1 MSFHALGLYFATVF
15 VLVAAQDLELPVQ
28 TCKRD
33 AADYTSCLRLAMQE
47 AWPTFVAGVPKL
59 ELPPLDPY
67 FLEHQHTVYETGDLR
82 ADITVKNVNIYG
94 LAKCHFLAVRPH
106 HSDDFFKLEVDLE
119 LPKMLIEGN
128 FKANGAYGALQ
139 IGGEGTFN
147 ISLEDIK
154 DTWNIQGPVANDR
167 WTLEHFI
174 LTPEIGKIQV
184 WFSDMFNGN
193 EQLNA
198 VALQF
203 VNEYWPSL
211 YREMLPF
218 LSKNLD
224 EYLTELGNRVLSK
237 VSFSKTFP

>member
-1 MSFHALGLYFATVF
+1 MSFYTLAVYCATVL

-33 AADYTSCLRLAMQE
+33 ASDYTSCLRLAMQE
-47 AWPTFVAGVPKL
+47 AWPTFIAGIP
-59 ELPPLDPY
+59 ELDVPPLDPY
-67 FLEHQHTVYETGDLR
+67 FLEYQNTVYETGDLR

-94 LAKCHFLAVRPH
+94 LAKINFLAVRPH
-106 HSDDFFKLEVDLE
+106 HSDDSFHLEVDLE

-128 FKANGAYGALQ
+128 FKAEGAYGVLT
-139 IGGEGTFN
+139 IGGEGFFN

-154 DTWNIQGPVANDR
+154 DTWSIEGPVASDK
-167 WTLEHFI
+167 WTIDHFR
-174 LTPEIGKIQV
+174 LNPEIGKMEV

-193 EQLNA
+193 EQLNSM
-198 VALQF
+198 ALKF
-203 VNEYWPSL
+203 INENWPSL

-218 LSKNLD
+218 LSQNLD
-224 EYLTELGNRVLSK
+224 NYLTETANRLMSK

>member
-1 MSFHALGLYFATVF
+1 MSFYALALYCATVF

-33 AADYTSCLRLAMQE
+33 APDYTSCLRLAIQE
-47 AWPTFVAGVPKL
+47 AWPTFVAGIPKL
-59 ELPPLDPY
+59 DVPPLDPF
-67 FLEHQHTVYETGDLR
+67 FLEYQHTVYETGDLR
-82 ADITVKNVNIYG
+82 AEITVRNVNIYG
-94 LAKCHFLAVRPH
+94 LAKSNFLAVRPY
-106 HSDDFFKLEVDLE
+106 HSADSFKLEVDLE

-128 FKANGAYGALQ
+128 FKADGAYGALTL
-139 IGGEGTFN
+139 GGEGFFN
-147 ISLEDIK
+147 ISMEDIK
-154 DTWNIQGPVANDR
+154 DTWAIEGPVANDR

-174 LTPEIGKIQV
+174 LTPEIGKMVI

-193 EQLNA
+193 EELNK
-198 VALQF
+198 VALNF

-218 LSKNLD
+218 LSKKLD
-224 EYLTELGNRVLSK
+224 EYLTEAGNRVFSK

>member
-1 MSFHALGLYFATVF
+1 MSFYALAVYCATVF

-33 AADYTSCLRLAMQE
+33 ASDYTSCLRLAMQE
-47 AWPTFVAGVPKL
+47 AWPNFVAGIPKL
-59 ELPPLDPY
+59 DLPPLDPY
-67 FLEHQHTVYETGDLR
+67 FLEYQHTEYETGDLR
-82 ADITVKNVNIYG
+82 ADVTVKNVNIYG
-94 LAKCHFLAVRPH
+94 LSKITFLAVRPH
-106 HSDDFFKLEVDLE
+106 HSDNAFRLEVDLE

-139 IGGEGTFN
+139 IGGEGSFN

-154 DTWNIQGPVANDR
+154 DTWFMEGPVANDI
-167 WTLEHFI
+167 WTLEHFR
-174 LTPEIGKIQV
+174 LTPEIGKMTV

-193 EQLNA
+193 EQLNNI
-198 VALQF
+198 ALNF
-203 VNEYWPSL
+203 VNENWPSL

-224 EYLTELGNRVLSK
+224 DYLTEVANRIFSK

>member
-1 MSFHALGLYFATVF
+1 MSFYALAVYFATVF

-33 AADYTSCLRLAMQE
+33 APDYTSCLRLAIQE
-47 AWPTFVAGVPKL
+47 AWPNFIAGIPKL
-59 ELPPLDPY
+59 DLPPLDPY

-82 ADITVKNVNIYG
+82 ADVTVKNVNIYG
-94 LAKCHFLAVRPH
+94 LAKSNFLAVRPH
-106 HSDDFFKLEVDLE
+106 HAADFFKLEVDLE

-139 IGGEGTFN
+139 IGGEGFFN

-154 DTWNIQGPVANDR
+154 DTWSIEGPLANDR
-167 WTLEHFI
+167 WTLEHFR
-174 LTPEIGKIQV
+174 LNPEIGKMQV

-193 EQLNA
+193 EQLNK
-198 VALQF
+198 VALNF

-218 LSKNLD
+218 LSQNLD
-224 EYLTELGNRVLSK
+224 EYLIEVGNRIFSK